1 MSSRTDASL
10 SSLTEPRDP
19 YDELPECIRQYYS
32 RNEYLWLTDA
42 QKATLTQDNT
52 EPEWT

>member
-1 MSSRTDASL
+1 MSSAMDEPSRNT
-10 SSLTEPRDP
+10 SSP

-32 RNEYLWLTDA
+32 RNDYLWLSDA
-42 QKATLTQDNT
+42 QKAKLIEQEC